1 MNDKPKGLIPEAP
14 FTLSE
19 FQAIE
24 RVLWA
29 YGIYLQKAPASAQN
43 ARRLQ
48 SLEQIRGRLAAQ
60 LPSGDIRGVQVFLDV
75 EELEELLQAMLG
87 FATLIKR
94 LFPKNDERDSVIES
108 VNVWLLRLTNI
119 IAEFDV

>member
-48 SLEQIRGRLAAQ
+48 SLEQIRGRLAALDSCSKPKPLRTAGGSFFGPGIDPMQVDQ
-60 LPSGDIRGVQVFLDV
+60 LPYQENWHKSPNQ
-75 EELEELLQAMLG
+75 
-87 FATLIKR
+87 
-94 LFPKNDERDSVIES
+94 
-108 VNVWLLRLTNI
+108 
-119 IAEFDV
+119 